1 MSLYETEVYEDDILS
16 LAQDP
21 DLNREKAK
29 TQQLIKVIR
38 GFPPTVRKI
47 SKLCLLSFSILQKL
61 EELELN
67 LKNWAFISLEINSAN
82 HFDAKNEIEI
92 KEFNNVISV
101 KVLNDCRE
109 YNSRLQRICLDID
122 YITKGLRTLT
132 PIEYILDSGT
142 LLTSLL
148 LRNIKL
154 KEELADK
161 LTIAYL
167 KATLITIGTELEEML
182 LIEEDVSTVLTYKG
196 FVASLLKQLNAAI
209 ESEDHSSKYECLGV
223 INDME
228 KMFQAFK
235 LEKVRQEASDNIL
248 IDKEYV
254 DVHNDRDTYD
264 GHGPSKHDNIND
276 EYDNQDKYKHS
287 EEENENET
295 ETEYGYN
302 SDMATSYG
310 SIYNPPLIH
319 SITKSAATS
328 PQNSM
333 HLTKRRDSLSSY
345 SGSAV
350 LQKSTLSDELPYL
363 MSAFDLARNFEED
376 ITHYKEEEGKNG
388 VKKPSQKKTA
398 ETKSHPDTNKS
409 KGEAPELKQEKHFPS
424 HKSKLPN
431 TPLYSDSTIITPPA
445 PSLTSQILNSQGLLS
460 KLGIRPQVITAEGLP
475 KTNGLGPHPHAK
487 YPLNVSNSSNRKTIE
502 ESKGGNDKKGLIPL
516 TRNNLE
522 AFNLSSF
529 SVDTI
534 ADDYVE

>member
-21 DLNREKAK
+21 DLNREKSK

-38 GFPPTVRKI
+38 GFPPTVRRI
-47 SKLCLLSFSILQKL
+47 SKLCSLSFSVLQKL

-122 YITKGLRTLT
+122 YVTKGSRMLT
-132 PIEYILDSGT
+132 PIEYISDSGT

-161 LTIAYL
+161 LTIAYS

-182 LIEEDVSTVLTYKG
+182 LTEEDISTVSTYKG

-235 LEKVRQEASDNIL
+235 LEKVRQEATDNVL

-254 DVHNDRDTYD
+254 DVHHDPDTYD
-264 GHGPSKHDNIND
+264 SNGPNKHDNINN

-319 SITKSAATS
+319 SITKSAATT

-363 MSAFDLARNFEED
+363 MSAFDSARNFEED
-376 ITHYKEEEGKNG
+376 ITHYKEEDGRNG
-388 VKKPSQKKTA
+388 VKKLAQKKTFEA
-398 ETKSHPDTNKS
+398 KPQHDISK
-409 KGEAPELKQEKHFPS
+409 KGEALESKQEKPYPS
-424 HKSKLPN
+424 HRSKLPN
-431 TPLYSDSTIITPPA
+431 TPLYSDSAIITPPA
-445 PSLTSQILNSQGLLS
+445 PNLTSQILNSQGLLS
-460 KLGIRPQVITAEGLP
+460 KLGIRPQVITTESLP
-475 KTNGLGPHPHAK
+475 KSVDLAPHTK
-487 YPLNVSNSSNRKTIE
+487 YPLNVSNSSNRKSIE
-502 ESKGGNDKKGLIPL
+502 ESKGGDNKKGLIPL

-529 SVDTI
+529 SIDTM
-534 ADDYVE
+534 ADDNVE